1 MDNNEDKRFDEKDER
16 GSFDSQK
23 QQLKSRIKEQTVDRA
38 KENIKE
44 KAQEKLKET
53 IRNVT
58 QRGNGATGTEGA
70 STVSTTGTTG
80 AAAETAG
87 STAGATGAAAETAG
101 AAAETAGAAAGTA
114 GAAAETAGAAA
125 GTTGAAAGTA
135 GAAAGTAGAAAGT
148 AGAAAGTAGTA
159 GAAAGATGAAAG
171 TAGAAAGATGAAAGA
186 TGAAAGAT
194 GAAAGTAAGAAVG
207 VTITFVLVIMLV
219 ILIILAVIGLVA
231 ALMFLPSF
239 TLSTVKEWIESAI
252 NVTMQWLGGGDSAK
266 FKQEE
271 IAHVLDNATYIRRM
285 GYNLY
290 NDGYIYKKLDQME
303 VEAKAA
309 KKKKEV
315 DKETGLEKVKLG
327 EITDSDVYVPEEGI
341 YEDESGNVKALSYE
355 NSPLLMY
362 TWINGYTYFIDEMP
376 GIWFKIGKTLG
387 KIGEAT
393 GNFFKWVGE
402 TVGLY
407 NPTEEDKN
415 KANGAIKFPGMLKI
429 KDESRTDFVEKFANR
444 APKVTID
451 LDTYT
456 MRTESKDFF
465 GNNKSNVNY
474 TYEIQGWI
482 GRYGLPLNLLIAMH
496 KATNAPDMLV
506 ELIKGTKYENG
517 KYEKT
522 KLNIELV
529 EIHRSRS
536 YRIRI
541 T

>member
-23 QQLKSRIKEQTVDRA
+23 QELKSRIKEQTVDRA

-44 KAQEKLKET
+44 KAKEKLKET

-58 QRGNGATGTEGA
+58 QRGNGATGTEA
-70 STVSTTGTTG
+70 ASTTGTTG
-80 AAAETAG
+80 AAAETTGA
-87 STAGATGAAAETAG
+87 TAGATGAAAET
-101 AAAETAGAAAGTA
+101 TGAAAGTA
-114 GAAAETAGAAA
+114 GTAA
-125 GTTGAAAGTA
+125 GTTGAAAGTT
-135 GAAAGTAGAAAGT
+135 GATV
-148 AGAAAGTAGTA
+148 
-159 GAAAGATGAAAG
+159 GATGAAAG
-171 TAGAAAGATGAAAGA
+171 TAGATVGATGAAAGTAGATVGA
-186 TGAAAGAT
+186 TGAAAGTTGAAVGTAGATVGAT

-207 VTITFVLVIMLV
+207 VTISFVLVIMLV
-219 ILIILAVIGLVA
+219 ILIILAVIGLIA

-309 KKKKEV
+309 KTKKEV
-315 DKETGLEKVKLG
+315 DKETGLEKVKVG

-376 GIWFKIGKTLG
+376 GIWFNIGKTLG

-429 KDESRTDFVEKFANR
+429 KDESRKDFVEKFANR

-451 LDTYT
+451 LDSYT

-529 EIHRSRS
+529 EIHGSRS

>member
-23 QQLKSRIKEQTVDRA
+23 EQLKSRIKEQTVDRA

-70 STVSTTGTTG
+70 ST
-80 AAAETAG
+80 
-87 STAGATGAAAETAG
+87 AGATGTATETAG
-101 AAAETAGAAAGTA
+101 AAAGTTAETAGAAAGTA
-114 GAAAETAGAAA
+114 GATAETAGAAA
-125 GTTGAAAGTA
+125 GATGAAAGTA

-148 AGAAAGTAGTA
+148 AGAAAG
-159 GAAAGATGAAAG
+159 ATGAAI
-171 TAGAAAGATGAAAGA
+171 
-186 TGAAAGAT
+186 
-194 GAAAGTAAGAAVG
+194 G

-309 KKKKEV
+309 KTKKEV
-315 DKETGLEKVKLG
+315 DKETGLEKVKVG

-376 GIWFKIGKTLG
+376 GIWFNIGKTLG

-415 KANGAIKFPGMLKI
+415 KANGSIKFPGMLKI
-429 KDESRTDFVEKFANR
+429 KDESRKGFVEKFANR
-444 APKVTID
+444 APKVTVD

-517 KYEKT
+517 QYEKT
-522 KLNIELV
+522 KLNIELQ
-529 EIHRSRS
+529 EIHRSGS

>member
-23 QQLKSRIKEQTVDRA
+23 EQLKSRIKEQTVDRA

-70 STVSTTGTTG
+70 ST
-80 AAAETAG
+80 
-87 STAGATGAAAETAG
+87 AGATGTATETAG
-101 AAAETAGAAAGTA
+101 AAAGTTGTAAETAGAAAGTV
-114 GAAAETAGAAA
+114 GATAETAGAAA
-125 GTTGAAAGTA
+125 GATGATVGATGAAAGTA
-135 GAAAGTAGAAAGT
+135 GATVGATGAAAGT
-148 AGAAAGTAGTA
+148 TAATV
-159 GAAAGATGAAAG
+159 GATGAAAG

-186 TGAAAGAT
+186 
-194 GAAAGTAAGAAVG
+194 AVG
-207 VTITFVLVIMLV
+207 VTISFVLVIMLV
-219 ILIILAVIGLVA
+219 ILIILAVIGLIA

-309 KKKKEV
+309 KSKKEV

-376 GIWFKIGKTLG
+376 GIWFNLGKTLG

-402 TVGLY
+402 KVGLY

-429 KDESRTDFVEKFANR
+429 KDESRKDFVEKFANR

-451 LDTYT
+451 LDSYT

-529 EIHRSRS
+529 EIHGSRS

>member
-23 QQLKSRIKEQTVDRA
+23 EQLKSRIKEQTVDRA

-70 STVSTTGTTG
+70 ST
-80 AAAETAG
+80 
-87 STAGATGAAAETAG
+87 AGATGTATETAG
-101 AAAETAGAAAGTA
+101 AAAGTTGTAAETAGAAAGTV
-114 GAAAETAGAAA
+114 GATAETAGAAA
-125 GTTGAAAGTA
+125 GATGATVGATGAAAGTT
-135 GAAAGTAGAAAGT
+135 AATV
-148 AGAAAGTAGTA
+148 
-159 GAAAGATGAAAG
+159 GATGAAAG

-186 TGAAAGAT
+186 
-194 GAAAGTAAGAAVG
+194 AVG
-207 VTITFVLVIMLV
+207 VTISFVLVIMLV
-219 ILIILAVIGLVA
+219 ILIILAVIGLIA

-309 KKKKEV
+309 KRKKEV

-376 GIWFKIGKTLG
+376 GIWFNLGKTLG

-402 TVGLY
+402 KVGLY
-407 NPTEEDKN
+407 DPTEEDKN

-429 KDESRTDFVEKFANR
+429 KDESRKDFVEKFANR

-451 LDTYT
+451 LDSYT

-529 EIHRSRS
+529 EIHGSRS

>member
-23 QQLKSRIKEQTVDRA
+23 EQLKSRIKEQTVDRA

-70 STVSTTGTTG
+70 ST
-80 AAAETAG
+80 
-87 STAGATGAAAETAG
+87 AGATGTATETAG
-101 AAAETAGAAAGTA
+101 AAAGTTGTAAETAGAAAGTA
-114 GAAAETAGAAA
+114 GAAAE
-125 GTTGAAAGTA
+125 
-135 GAAAGTAGAAAGT
+135 
-148 AGAAAGTAGTA
+148 TA

-171 TAGAAAGATGAAAGA
+171 TAGAAAGATGAAVG
-186 TGAAAGAT
+186 TAGAT
-194 GAAAGTAAGAAVG
+194 GAAAGTAAGAAIG

-362 TWINGYTYFIDEMP
+362 TWINGYTYFIDDMP

>member
-23 QQLKSRIKEQTVDRA
+23 EQLKSRIKEQTVDRA

-70 STVSTTGTTG
+70 ST
-80 AAAETAG
+80 
-87 STAGATGAAAETAG
+87 AGATGTATETAG
-101 AAAETAGAAAGTA
+101 AAAGTTGTAAETAGAAAGTV
-114 GAAAETAGAAA
+114 GATAE
-125 GTTGAAAGTA
+125 
-135 GAAAGTAGAAAGT
+135 
-148 AGAAAGTAGTA
+148 TA
-159 GAAAGATGAAAG
+159 GAAAGATGATVGATGAAAGATGATVGATGAAAG
-171 TAGAAAGATGAAAGA
+171 TTAATVGATGAAAGA
-186 TGAAAGAT
+186 TGAAAGA
-194 GAAAGTAAGAAVG
+194 AVG
-207 VTITFVLVIMLV
+207 VTISFVLVIMLV
-219 ILIILAVIGLVA
+219 ILIILAVIGLIA

-309 KKKKEV
+309 KSKKEV

-376 GIWFKIGKTLG
+376 GIWFNLGKTLG

-402 TVGLY
+402 KVGLY

-429 KDESRTDFVEKFANR
+429 KDESRKDFVEKFANR

-451 LDTYT
+451 LDSYT

-529 EIHRSRS
+529 EIHGSRS

>member
-23 QQLKSRIKEQTVDRA
+23 EQLKSRIKEQTVDRA

-70 STVSTTGTTG
+70 ST
-80 AAAETAG
+80 
-87 STAGATGAAAETAG
+87 AGATGTATETAG
-101 AAAETAGAAAGTA
+101 AAAGTTGTAAETAGAAAGTA

-125 GTTGAAAGTA
+125 GTA
-135 GAAAGTAGAAAGT
+135 GAAAGTTGAAVGT
-148 AGAAAGTAGTA
+148 AGATGAAAGTA

-171 TAGAAAGATGAAAGA
+171 TAGAAAGATGAAAGTA
-186 TGAAAGAT
+186 
-194 GAAAGTAAGAAVG
+194 GAAAGTAAGAAIG

-362 TWINGYTYFIDEMP
+362 TWINGYTYFIDDMP

>member
-23 QQLKSRIKEQTVDRA
+23 EQLKSRIKEQTVDRA

-70 STVSTTGTTG
+70 ST
-80 AAAETAG
+80 
-87 STAGATGAAAETAG
+87 AGATGTATETAG
-101 AAAETAGAAAGTA
+101 AAAGTTGTAAETAGAAAGTA

-125 GTTGAAAGTA
+125 GATGAAAGTA
-135 GAAAGTAGAAAGT
+135 GAAAGTTGAAVGT
-148 AGAAAGTAGTA
+148 
-159 GAAAGATGAAAG
+159 AGATGAAAG
-171 TAGAAAGATGAAAGA
+171 TAGAAAG
-186 TGAAAGAT
+186 
-194 GAAAGTAAGAAVG
+194 TAAGAAIG

-362 TWINGYTYFIDEMP
+362 TWINGYTYFIDDMP

>member
-23 QQLKSRIKEQTVDRA
+23 EQLKSRIKEQTVDRA

-70 STVSTTGTTG
+70 ST
-80 AAAETAG
+80 
-87 STAGATGAAAETAG
+87 AGATGTATETAG
-101 AAAETAGAAAGTA
+101 AAAGTTGTAAETAGAAAGTV
-114 GAAAETAGAAA
+114 GATAETAGAAA
-125 GTTGAAAGTA
+125 GATGATVGATGAAAGTA
-135 GAAAGTAGAAAGT
+135 GATVGATGAAAGT
-148 AGAAAGTAGTA
+148 TAATVGATGAAAGTTA
-159 GAAAGATGAAAG
+159 ATVGATGAAAG

-186 TGAAAGAT
+186 
-194 GAAAGTAAGAAVG
+194 AVG
-207 VTITFVLVIMLV
+207 VTISFVLVIMLV

-309 KKKKEV
+309 KRKKEV

-376 GIWFKIGKTLG
+376 GIWFNLGKTLG

-402 TVGLY
+402 KVGLY

-429 KDESRTDFVEKFANR
+429 KDESRKDFVEKFANR

-451 LDTYT
+451 LDSYT

-529 EIHRSRS
+529 EIHGSRS

>member
-23 QQLKSRIKEQTVDRA
+23 QELKSRIKEQTVDRA

-44 KAQEKLKET
+44 KAKEKLKET

-58 QRGNGATGTEGA
+58 QRGNGATGTEA
-70 STVSTTGTTG
+70 ASTTGTTG
-80 AAAETAG
+80 AAAETTGA
-87 STAGATGAAAETAG
+87 TAGATGAAAET
-101 AAAETAGAAAGTA
+101 TGAAAGTA
-114 GAAAETAGAAA
+114 GTAAGTTGAAA
-125 GTTGAAAGTA
+125 GTTGAAAGTT
-135 GAAAGTAGAAAGT
+135 GATV
-148 AGAAAGTAGTA
+148 
-159 GAAAGATGAAAG
+159 GATGAAAG
-171 TAGAAAGATGAAAGA
+171 TAGATVGATGAAAGTAGATVGA
-186 TGAAAGAT
+186 TGAAAGTAGATVGAT

-207 VTITFVLVIMLV
+207 VTISFVLVIMLV

-309 KKKKEV
+309 KTKKEV
-315 DKETGLEKVKLG
+315 DKETGLEKVKVG

-376 GIWFKIGKTLG
+376 GIWFNIGKTLG

-415 KANGAIKFPGMLKI
+415 KANGSIKFPGMLKI
-429 KDESRTDFVEKFANR
+429 KDESRKDFVEKFANR

-451 LDTYT
+451 LDSYT

-529 EIHRSRS
+529 EIHGSRS

>member
-23 QQLKSRIKEQTVDRA
+23 EQLKSRIKEQTVDRA

-53 IRNVT
+53 IKNVI

-70 STVSTTGTTG
+70 STTGTTG
-80 AAAETAG
+80 AAAETSGSTAGTTGAAAGTTG
-87 STAGATGAAAETAG
+87 STAGATGAAAGTSGSTAG
-101 AAAETAGAAAGTA
+101 A
-114 GAAAETAGAAA
+114 
-125 GTTGAAAGTA
+125 TGAAAGTA
-135 GAAAGTAGAAAGT
+135 EAT
-148 AGAAAGTAGTA
+148 
-159 GAAAGATGAAAG
+159 AGATGAAAG

-186 TGAAAGAT
+186 TGA
-194 GAAAGTAAGAAVG
+194 AAGAAVG

-252 NVTMQWLGGGDSAK
+252 NITMQWFGGGDSAK

-303 VEAKAA
+303 VESKAKN
-309 KKKKEV
+309 KKK
-315 DKETGLEKVKLG
+315 DKDDEIGVKKVKLG
-327 EITDSDVYVPEEGI
+327 EITDSDVYVPEEGL
-341 YEDESGNVKALSYE
+341 YEDESGNVKAVSYE

-376 GIWFKIGKTLG
+376 GLWFNLGKTLG
-387 KIGEAT
+387 KVGEAT
-393 GNFFKWVGE
+393 GDFFKWVGE
-402 TVGLY
+402 NVGLY
-407 NPTEEDKN
+407 TPTEEDKN
-415 KANGAIKFPGMLKI
+415 RQSGATKFPGMLKI
-429 KDESRTDFVEKFANR
+429 QDESRKNLWEKFKNR
-444 APKVTID
+444 APRVTID
-451 LDTYT
+451 LDTYM
-456 MRTESKDFF
+456 MRTEAKDFF
-465 GNNKSNVNY
+465 GNNRSNVNY

-517 KYEKT
+517 QYEKT
-522 KLNIELV
+522 KLNIELQ
-529 EIHRSRS
+529 EIHRSGS

>member
-23 QQLKSRIKEQTVDRA
+23 EQLKSRIKEQTVDRA

-70 STVSTTGTTG
+70 ST
-80 AAAETAG
+80 
-87 STAGATGAAAETAG
+87 AGATGTATETAG
-101 AAAETAGAAAGTA
+101 AAAGTTGTAAETAGAAAGTV
-114 GAAAETAGAAA
+114 GATAETAGAAA
-125 GTTGAAAGTA
+125 GATGATVGATGAAAGTA
-135 GAAAGTAGAAAGT
+135 GATVGATGAAAGT
-148 AGAAAGTAGTA
+148 TAATV
-159 GAAAGATGAAAG
+159 GATGAAAG

-186 TGAAAGAT
+186 
-194 GAAAGTAAGAAVG
+194 AVG
-207 VTITFVLVIMLV
+207 VTISFVLVIMLV
-219 ILIILAVIGLVA
+219 ILIILAVIGLIA

-309 KKKKEV
+309 KRKKEV
-315 DKETGLEKVKLG
+315 DKETGREKVKLG

-376 GIWFKIGKTLG
+376 GIWFNLGKTLG

-402 TVGLY
+402 KVGLY

-429 KDESRTDFVEKFANR
+429 KDESRKDFVEKFANR

-451 LDTYT
+451 LDSYT

-529 EIHRSRS
+529 EIHGSRS

>member
-23 QQLKSRIKEQTVDRA
+23 EQLKSRIKEQTVDRA

-70 STVSTTGTTG
+70 ST
-80 AAAETAG
+80 
-87 STAGATGAAAETAG
+87 AGATGTATETAG
-101 AAAETAGAAAGTA
+101 AAAGTTGTAAETAGAAAGTV
-114 GAAAETAGAAA
+114 GATAETAGAAA
-125 GTTGAAAGTA
+125 GATGATV
-135 GAAAGTAGAAAGT
+135 
-148 AGAAAGTAGTA
+148 
-159 GAAAGATGAAAG
+159 GATGAAAG
-171 TAGAAAGATGAAAGA
+171 TAGATVGATGAAAGTTAATVGA
-186 TGAAAGAT
+186 TGAAAGTTAATVGAT

-207 VTITFVLVIMLV
+207 VTISFVLVIMLV

-309 KKKKEV
+309 KSKKEV

-376 GIWFKIGKTLG
+376 GIWFNLGKTLG

-402 TVGLY
+402 KVGLY

-415 KANGAIKFPGMLKI
+415 KANGSIKFPGMLKI
-429 KDESRTDFVEKFANR
+429 KDESRKGFVEKFANR
-444 APKVTID
+444 APKVTVD

-529 EIHRSRS
+529 EIHGSRS

>member
-23 QQLKSRIKEQTVDRA
+23 EQLKSRIKEQTVDRA

-44 KAQEKLKET
+44 KAKEKLKET

-58 QRGNGATGTEGA
+58 QRGNGATGTEA
-70 STVSTTGTTG
+70 ASTTGTTG
-80 AAAETAG
+80 AAAETTGA
-87 STAGATGAAAETAG
+87 TAGATGAAAET
-101 AAAETAGAAAGTA
+101 T
-114 GAAAETAGAAA
+114 GAAA
-125 GTTGAAAGTA
+125 GTTGAAAGTTGAAVGATGATAGTA

-148 AGAAAGTAGTA
+148 AGAAAGTAGATV
-159 GAAAGATGAAAG
+159 GATGAAAG
-171 TAGAAAGATGAAAGA
+171 TAGATV
-186 TGAAAGAT
+186 GAT

-207 VTITFVLVIMLV
+207 VTISFVLVIMLV

-309 KKKKEV
+309 KSKKEV

-376 GIWFKIGKTLG
+376 GIWFNIGKTLG

-415 KANGAIKFPGMLKI
+415 KANGSIKFPGMLKI
-429 KDESRTDFVEKFANR
+429 KDESRKDFVEKFANR

-451 LDTYT
+451 LDSYT

-529 EIHRSRS
+529 EIHGSRS

>member
-23 QQLKSRIKEQTVDRA
+23 EQLKSRIKEQTVDRA

-70 STVSTTGTTG
+70 ST
-80 AAAETAG
+80 
-87 STAGATGAAAETAG
+87 AGATGTATETAG

-114 GAAAETAGAAA
+114 GATAETAGAAA
-125 GTTGAAAGTA
+125 GATGAAVGT
-135 GAAAGTAGAAAGT
+135 
-148 AGAAAGTAGTA
+148 
-159 GAAAGATGAAAG
+159 TGAAAG
-171 TAGAAAGATGAAAGA
+171 TAGAAAGATGAAVGA
-186 TGAAAGAT
+186 AGAAAGAT
-194 GAAAGTAAGAAVG
+194 GAAIG

-309 KKKKEV
+309 KTKKEV
-315 DKETGLEKVKLG
+315 DKETGLEKVKVG

-376 GIWFKIGKTLG
+376 GIWFNIGKTLG

-415 KANGAIKFPGMLKI
+415 KANGSIKFPGMLKI
-429 KDESRTDFVEKFANR
+429 KDESRKGFVEKFANR
-444 APKVTID
+444 APKVTVD

-517 KYEKT
+517 QYEKT
-522 KLNIELV
+522 KLNIELQ
-529 EIHRSRS
+529 EIHRSGS

>member
-23 QQLKSRIKEQTVDRA
+23 EQLKSRIKEQTVDRA

-70 STVSTTGTTG
+70 ST
-80 AAAETAG
+80 
-87 STAGATGAAAETAG
+87 AGATGTATETAG
-101 AAAETAGAAAGTA
+101 AAAGTTGTAAETAGAAAGTV
-114 GAAAETAGAAA
+114 GATAETAGAAA
-125 GTTGAAAGTA
+125 GATGATVGATGATAGTAGATVGATGAAAGTT
-135 GAAAGTAGAAAGT
+135 AATV
-148 AGAAAGTAGTA
+148 
-159 GAAAGATGAAAG
+159 GATGAAAG

-186 TGAAAGAT
+186 
-194 GAAAGTAAGAAVG
+194 AVG
-207 VTITFVLVIMLV
+207 VTISFVLVIMLV
-219 ILIILAVIGLVA
+219 ILIILAVIGLIA

-309 KKKKEV
+309 KSKKEV

-376 GIWFKIGKTLG
+376 GIWFNLGKTLG

-402 TVGLY
+402 KVGLY

-415 KANGAIKFPGMLKI
+415 KANGAIRFPGMLKI
-429 KDESRTDFVEKFANR
+429 KDESRKDFVEKFANR

-451 LDTYT
+451 LDSYT

-529 EIHRSRS
+529 EIHGSRS